1 MINEKMPHDTLETNR
16 HIIKYKAV
24 EKPKQKIINDIKEHV
39 HTNGMD
45 MNMLER
51 MISDKFGFSQHDKTN
66 HLSRKQNF
74 SIHFLLK
81 MLDILDLEI
90 QFVKKKK
97 Q

>member
-1 MINEKMPHDTLETNR
+1 MINEKMPNDTLETNR

-39 HTNGMD
+39 NEKGID
-45 MNMLER
+45 MSMLEH
-51 MISDKFGFSQHDKTN
+51 MISDKFGVSQHCKTN

-81 MLDILDLEI
+81 ILDILDLEI

-97 Q
+97 